1 MVEQILKG
9 VVRWD
14 QPTVGLA
21 EQLQPSLPDLIPCE
35 HGESP
40 DLGDLQLVP
49 ILVGDRYREHAITAT
64 GGVIVKALAQALE
77 NPHQSL

>member
-1 MVEQILKG
+1 MVEQVLKG

-14 QPTVGLA
+14 QPTIGLA
-21 EQLQPSLPDLIPCE
+21 EQLQSSLLDLTRRE
-35 HGESP
+35 HGEPP

-49 ILVGDRYREHAITAT
+49 ILVGDRDREHSITAT
-64 GGVIVKALAQALE
+64 GGVIVKALTQAVE